1 MDTTDLTNRIQEE
14 QEQFELDE
22 QIRATEED
30 RGFDRPTIINNEE
43 PAPEE
48 TKLTDEQLYN
58 FRQQNIKTIYATL
71 YSLGLDGKTET
82 VRKKLDL
89 LSQFFGNIGGVSNIS
104 DEELAV
110 IGHMLDELKVRN
122 YKFSR

>member
-14 QEQFELDE
+14 DEKFELDE

-30 RGFDRPTIINNEE
+30 HGFDRPSIKNNEE
-43 PAPEE
+43 PAPKE
-48 TKLTDEQLYN
+48 TGLTEEQLYN
-58 FRQQNIKTIYATL
+58 FRQQNIKTLYAVL
-71 YSLGLDGKTET
+71 YSMGLNTDQ

-110 IGHMLDELKVRN
+110 IGHMLDNLKVQN
-122 YKFSR
+122 YKFTR

>member
-1 MDTTDLTNRIQEE
+1 MDTTDLTNRIQDE
-14 QEQFELDE
+14 QEAEELAE
-22 QIRATEED
+22 QIRADEED
-30 RGFDRPTIINNEE
+30 RGLDRPT
-43 PAPEE
+43 
-48 TKLTDEQLYN
+48 DEQIYN
-58 FRQQNIKTIYATL
+58 FRQQNIKTLYAIL
-71 YSLGLDGKTET
+71 YSMGLKTEQ

-110 IGHMLDELKVRN
+110 IGHMLDELKVIN